1 MSEESGGP
9 ELISLREVAR
19 RLGVS
24 HQLISQL
31 SRRDPDFPPIVPV
44 GRAQAVDWHKA
55 EPYFRNRTTRPGAR
69 TDLKSPAAPDEESS
83 DG

>member
-1 MSEESGGP
+1 MSTESGGP

-24 HQLISQL
+24 HQLVSKL
-31 SRRDPDFPPIVPV
+31 SRTDPAFPPVVPV
-44 GRAQAVDWHKA
+44 GRAQAVDWRAA
-55 EPYFRNRTTRPGAR
+55 EPYFLSRESRQGER
-69 TDLKSPAAPDEESS
+69 TDLKQRPEPGEESS

>member
-1 MSEESGGP
+1 MSEEPGGP

-31 SRRDPDFPPIVPV
+31 SRRDPAFPPVVPV
-44 GRAQAVDWHKA
+44 GRAQAVDWREA
-55 EPYFRNRTTRPGAR
+55 EPYFRNRTTRPGER
-69 TDLKSPAAPDEESS
+69 TDLKPPPAPDEESS